1 MQKRSILLNGLAVL
15 GAVVAVLFIAAEP
28 HEYLP
33 GSEKE
38 IEIPREHWSF
48 NGVFG
53 KFEQADVKRGFQ
65 VYKDVCSACHS
76 MNLMSYR
83 NLTQIGFSDDEVKEI
98 AASVQ
103 VTDGPNE
110 AGEMFERAGKPSD
123 TFKPPFPNEQA
134 ARAANNGALP
144 PDLSLIARSRAG
156 KGFTGYEGADYI
168 HAILN
173 GYVDAPA
180 DFKLGDG
187 MNYNK
192 YFHGHQIAM
201 PQPLTEGAV
210 TFADGASNT
219 LEDESR
225 DVATFLTWAGEPN
238 LESRHRTG
246 LKAIL
251 FLVVFTLLFYAAKRK
266 VWSRIH

>member
-1 MQKRSILLNGLAVL
+1 MKKRSILLNGMALVAVL
-15 GAVVAVLFIAAEP
+15 VAVLFIAAEP

-33 GSEKE
+33 GSEHE
-38 IEIPREHWSF
+38 IEIPREEWSF
-48 NGVFG
+48 NGFFG
-53 KFEQADVKRGFQ
+53 KFDQAQVKRGFQ
-65 VYKDVCSACHS
+65 VYHDVCSACHS
-76 MNLMSYR
+76 MKLVSYR
-83 NLTQIGFSDDEVKEI
+83 NLAQIGFSEDEVKDI

-103 VTDGPNE
+103 VTDGPND

-123 TFKPPFPNEQA
+123 AFKSPFANDQA

-144 PDLSLIARSRAG
+144 PDMSLLARSRAG

-168 HAILN
+168 HAILT
-173 GYVDAPA
+173 GYKDAPA

-187 MNYNK
+187 MNYNA

-201 PQPLTEGAV
+201 PQPLSDGAV
-210 TFADGASNT
+210 TFADNAPNT

-225 DVATFLTWAGEPN
+225 DVAAFLTWAGEPN
-238 LESRHRTG
+238 LESRHLTG
-246 LKAIL
+246 LKAVL

-266 VWSRIH
+266 IWSRIH

>member
-1 MQKRSILLNGLAVL
+1 MKKRSILLNGMALV

-33 GSEKE
+33 GSEHE
-38 IEIPREHWSF
+38 IVIPREEWSF
-48 NGVFG
+48 QGFFG
-53 KFEQADVKRGFQ
+53 KFDQAQVKRGFQ
-65 VYKDVCSACHS
+65 VYHDVCSACHS
-76 MNLMSYR
+76 MTLMSYR
-83 NLTQIGFSDDEVKEI
+83 NLTQIGFSEDEVKNI
-98 AASVQ
+98 AAGVQ
-103 VTDGPNE
+103 VTDGPND
-110 AGEMFERAGKPSD
+110 AGEMFERPGKPSD
-123 TFKPPFPNEQA
+123 AFKSPFANDQA

-144 PDLSLIARSRAG
+144 PDMSLLARSRAG

-173 GYVDAPA
+173 GYVEAPA
-180 DFKLGDG
+180 DFKLGEG

-201 PQPLTEGAV
+201 PQPLTDGAV
-210 TFADGASNT
+210 TFADGAPNT

-225 DVATFLTWAGEPN
+225 DVAAFLSWAGEPN
-238 LESRHRTG
+238 LESRHLTG
-246 LKAIL
+246 LKAVL

-266 VWSRIH
+266 IWSRIH

>member
-1 MQKRSILLNGLAVL
+1 MQKRSILLNGMTLL
-15 GAVVAVLFIAAEP
+15 SAVVAVLFIAASP
-28 HEYLP
+28 HE
-33 GSEKE
+33 EVEIQKE
-38 IEIPREHWSF
+38 AWSF
-48 NGVFG
+48 TGFFG
-53 KFEQADVKRGFQ
+53 KFDQAQVKRGFQ

-76 MNLMSYR
+76 MNLVSYR
-83 NLTQIGFSDDEVKEI
+83 NLTQIGFSEDEVKDI

-110 AGEMFERAGKPSD
+110 AGEMFERAGKASD
-123 TFKPPFPNEQA
+123 TFKAPFPNDQA

-144 PDLSLIARSRAG
+144 PDMSLLARSRAG

-168 HAILN
+168 HAILT
-173 GYVDAPA
+173 GYKEPPA

-187 MNYNK
+187 MNYNEN
-192 YFHGHQIAM
+192 FRGHQIAM
-201 PQPLTEGAV
+201 PQPLTDGAI

-225 DVATFLTWAGEPN
+225 DVAAFLTWAGEPN
-238 LESRHRTG
+238 LEARHLTG
-246 LKAIL
+246 LKAML
-251 FLVVFTLLFYAAKRK
+251 FLVVFTLLFYAVKRK